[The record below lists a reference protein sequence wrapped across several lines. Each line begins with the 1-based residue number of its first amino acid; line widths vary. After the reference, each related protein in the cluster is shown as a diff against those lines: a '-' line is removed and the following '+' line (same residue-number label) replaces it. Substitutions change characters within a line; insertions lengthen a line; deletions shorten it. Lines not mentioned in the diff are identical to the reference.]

1 MVRTYAVPG
10 CRGSAATAV
19 LSWKK
24 AGVRLIAAMPGASQV
39 RPPSGL
45 ETTITAL
52 AASMPSAG

>member
-1 MVRTYAVPG
+1 
-10 CRGSAATAV
+10 V